1 MLHRIRYVPTGEYSG
16 ELYIDEKKVKAD
28 AADVSLRAGEI
39 PRVEVRLLGQPEMD
53 LQAEI
58 GLTDEEVIG
67 MVRRRVKDSE
77 FLKQLMWMI
86 RDEYR
91 I

>member
-1 MLHRIRYVPTGEYSG
+1 MMHRIRYVPTGEFSG
-16 ELYIDEKKVKAD
+16 ELYIDEKKVKAA

-53 LQAEI
+53 MQAEI

-67 MVRRRVKDSE
+67 MVRRRLKDSE